1 MCNRCM
7 TASEYRTGIVSCHR
21 TMYATAMKI
30 LSNSD
35 DAADAVQTC
44 MVRIWERR
52 DKIALPE
59 NPGAWCILVAR
70 REALN
75 RLRSRLLQPIE
86 DSSEPEEEEMADTRL
101 RGNDARR
108 HLLALL
114 RQLPEKQHRAA
125 YLNFFRGLTQEETAK
140 AMGESDA
147 YVRKLL
153 CRARRNLRTLYDRE
167 L

>member
-7 TASEYRTGIVSCHR
+7 TASDYRTGIVSCHR
-21 TMYATAMKI
+21 TMYAAAMRI
-30 LSNSD
+30 LND
-35 DAADAVQTC
+35 GAEAADTVQTC

-52 DKIALPE
+52 NSIALPE
-59 NPGAWCILVAR
+59 DVETGCRTVAR

-75 RLRSRLLQPIE
+75 RLRRRIAEPIG
-86 DSSEPEEEEMADTRL
+86 DSAEPEGEERADSRL
-101 RGNDARR
+101 RGNDTRR
-108 HLLALL
+108 HLLSLL

-125 YLNFFRGLTQEETAK
+125 YLNFFRGLTQEETAE

-147 YVRKLL
+147 NVRQLL
-153 CRARRNLRTLYDRE
+153 CRARKNLRTLYDRE